1 MNDISLYEKIPEI
14 ENSYPIKIRMYEADT
29 LLPHWHEH
37 LEMLYILDGGAN
49 IRCNSESF
57 EVQSGETAKR
67 ASLFYLP
74 VTDEIP
80 MYNHKSV
87 LFFVCKI

>member
-37 LEMLYILDGGAN
+37 WTAAQTSGVTPKAL
-49 IRCNSESF
+49 RCKA
-57 EVQSGETAKR
+57 AKR
-67 ASLFYLP
+67 RL
-74 VTDEIP
+74 
-80 MYNHKSV
+80 
-87 LFFVCKI
+87 